1 MTRRI
6 SKMLIVL
13 LLSACLTG
21 CWDREYLKDLHLAYT
36 AGFDLTEDGMIKETT
51 ELIIPPE
58 SEQSTTKNEV
68 HSSVGFTPRSASDNL
83 RTKVRGNIR
92 FNKNGFVIIGK
103 PLAQKG
109 ISPIMDVNFRDPSNP
124 TSTVRLIITDTN
136 SSDLFE
142 PKMVGELKL
151 GEFINDK
158 IKSLEQMSVF
168 FPAETVDTV
177 FRAMMDPGQ
186 DFAVPFLSK
195 EGDNIIA
202 KGVALFHDEYY
213 SGMLDYEKSVM
224 LVLLKGKKGNN
235 ARITKRVD
243 TETGQK
249 DRGTITINVGR
260 KRIKRKFDVKVNDKG
275 EVEVD
280 LKLNLQAVV
289 EEYTGGR
296 KLDEPEIKKINQD
309 LSEMLTKDAE
319 TVLHEIQKA
328 NSDVLGV
335 GRKLIAYHNKEWKTM
350 NWSEDYRKVRFRPQV
365 EVNIVDTGILQ

>member
-6 SKMLIVL
+6 SIFLIVM
-13 LLSACLTG
+13 LLSVCLTG

-36 AGFDLTEDGMIKETT
+36 AGYDLSDEGILQETV

-58 SEQSTTKNEV
+58 NEQLNTKNEV
-68 HSSVGFTPRSASDNL
+68 HTSVGITARSASDNL

-92 FNKNGFVIIGK
+92 FNKYGFLLIGK
-103 PLAQKG
+103 SLAQKG

-124 TSTVRLIITDTN
+124 TSNVRLLIADGKA
-136 SSDLFE
+136 SDLFE

-168 FPAETVDTV
+168 FPAETMDTV

-186 DFAVPFLSK
+186 DFAVPYLAK
-195 EGDNIIA
+195 EGDNIVT
-202 KGVALFHDEYY
+202 KGIALFHNDQYTG
-213 SGMLDYEKSVM
+213 SLDVEKGLM
-224 LVLLKGKKGNN
+224 LVLLKGKKGTN

-260 KRIKRKFDVKVNDKG
+260 KRIKRKYNVKVNDQG